1 MSECHI
7 VHSGSCPSACVTS
20 LSCHLDWWA
29 LGAERGNPHAFSGRR
44 TGRLARR
51 DRRIH
56 DRLSARVNHVS
67 ARRAPPSRQAPTP
80 SRGRLRENYS
90 GENYCRPG
98 VTTRC
103 SPTARSDDPGLGAAP
118 RACHHRAG
126 LRPLQ
131 RRRWPTCRQ
140 GRPRHLACAAITG
153 HLLRAA
159 AALASLVCA
168 KARTAT
174 IRRDPVNVAA
184 RNGHGHLA
192 LHLPDAGT
200 DRPAPMNVLEPP
212 SVHPA
217 T

>member
-1 MSECHI
+1 MPYSPFGLLPIRLRNKLEL
-7 VHSGSCPSACVTS
+7 PSRLV
-20 LSCHLDWWA
+20 
-29 LGAERGNPHAFSGRR
+29 GAGRGTWEPTCLFWPPNG
-44 TGRLARR
+44 
-51 DRRIH
+51 
-56 DRLSARVNHVS
+56 SARPPGSPHSRS
-67 ARRAPPSRQAPTP
+67 ALRPRQPCEREAGSAEPASADP
-80 SRGRLRENYS
+80 SRGRLRENCS

-140 GRPRHLACAAITG
+140 GRSRHLACAAITG